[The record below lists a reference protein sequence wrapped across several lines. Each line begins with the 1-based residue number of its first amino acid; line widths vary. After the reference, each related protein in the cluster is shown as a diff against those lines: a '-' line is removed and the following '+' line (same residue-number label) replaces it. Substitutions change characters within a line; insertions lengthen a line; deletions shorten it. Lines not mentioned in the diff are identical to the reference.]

1 MSKSSLR
8 AVDEKEISI
17 PNVFVKTFHELA
29 VENDGAALSSQ
40 AVVLAL
46 SKTLGKS
53 AILAQGMLAAF
64 DVMAEYAMAPD
75 DVYEDSIEEEAE
87 AIAASR
93 RAFRPLLQA
102 RLQQRIDRI
111 DADTAARTMCPLCER
126 TMSSRGRPARG
137 WTSSLGELDL
147 SRRWSSCERREHTEG
162 RSMAQEKLLLPNSAR
177 TARLDE
183 SIAAMATATSSH
195 GMAAKLLHQIL
206 GVDVSTHTVQNVV
219 HKRAGRL
226 MALDDAEAEAQHPF
240 HPSGLERKVARSPQA
255 VKETAKTVYI
265 EIDGVLPMTR
275 ELIPERSESFPGARG
290 GKGRR
295 YKLEGREVKNA
306 VLYEAD
312 AVVQESESR
321 GSILDKRY
329 VSVLGHWRLF
339 ARHLWVAMRHLRFD
353 EASQIVWLSDGAKW
367 IRELAAWLPCSDRVT
382 LILDLYHAKH
392 RVWELANALYGVHS
406 KLANRWAHEQCRK
419 LEDGQVHDVIEGL
432 RSMQAARDTA
442 CETLDELITYFSNN
456 ADRMNYPDYRAQ
468 GLRVTSASIESANY
482 HVTGQRLKL
491 QGMRWSE
498 RGAAEMARLRAD
510 FFNGTWEQRTRL
522 ALAA

>member
-1 MSKSSLR
+1 MSESSLR
-8 AVDEKEISI
+8 PADKEEVSFSS
-17 PNVFVKTFHELA
+17 VLLKTFHELTI
-29 VENDGAALSSQ
+29 ENDGATLSSQ
-40 AVVLAL
+40 TLVSAL
-46 SKTLGKS
+46 SKTLGTS
-53 AILAQGMLAAF
+53 GMLVRGMLAACEL
-64 DVMAEYAMAPD
+64 MAEYAMAPE

-111 DADTAARTMCPLCER
+111 DAENVARTMCPLCEN
-126 TMSSRGRPARG
+126 TMSSKGRPARK
-137 WTSSLGELDL
+137 WASSLGELFL
-147 SRRWSSCERREHTEG
+147 SRRWSLCEQEEHSEG
-162 RSMAQEKLLLPNSAR
+162 RSLAQEKLLLPNGAR

-183 SIAAMATATSSH
+183 SISMMATATSSH
-195 GMAAKLLHQIL
+195 GMAERLLQRVL

-219 HKRAGRL
+219 HERAGRL
-226 MALDDAEAEAQHPF
+226 MPLDDAEAEAQNPF
-240 HPSGLERKVARSPQA
+240 HPSGLERKVARSTQA
-255 VKETAKTVYI
+255 VKQTPEIVYV

-275 ELIPERSESFPGARG
+275 ELIPERSEFFPGARG

-312 AVVQESESR
+312 AAVQESDSR

-329 VSVLGHWRLF
+329 VSVLGHWHGF

-382 LILDLYHAKH
+382 LVLDLYHAKH
-392 RVWELANALYGVHS
+392 RVWELANALYGAHS
-406 KLANRWAHEQCRK
+406 TLASRWAHEQCCEI
-419 LEDGQVHDVIEGL
+419 EDGDINNVIARL
-432 RSMQAARDTA
+432 RSMGPASDAAG
-442 CETLDELITYFSNN
+442 EKLEELITYFSNN
-456 ADRMNYPDYRAQ
+456 ADRMNYPEYRAQ
-468 GLRVTSASIESANY
+468 GLRITSGGVESANY

-510 FFNGTWEQRTRL
+510 FFNDTWEQRTRL